1 MIIDTL
7 KRAEVFLGLED
18 AQLEKIAALPSCR
31 YLEYAAGEVVF
42 RGGDRAV
49 DLYVL
54 DSGQISLVLEVKHR
68 TRPGLYRVVIKKL
81 TTGSFIGWSALT
93 EPPQFLLSGFAGRPS
108 RVLAINGVEVM
119 ALFEDDSL
127 MGFKIYQYLSH
138 IISLRVRDIEQVLLM
153 GKRQTF
159 FSSHPQAPPLP

>member
-1 MIIDTL
+1 MVIDTL

-31 YLEYAAGEVVF
+31 YLEFAAGENVF

-54 DSGQISLVLEVKHR
+54 DSGQISLVVELKHR
-68 TRPGLYRVVIKKL
+68 ARPGLYRVVVKKL

-108 RVLAINGVEVM
+108 RVLAINGAEVM
-119 ALFEDDSL
+119 ALFEDDTL

-138 IISLRVRDIEQVLLM
+138 IISLRARDIEHVLLK
-153 GKRQTF
+153 GKRQPF
-159 FSSHPQAPPLP
+159 FSSHQPPAPP